1 MAAGGGRRDVQ
12 KPISFGTCQ
21 ERKMFPLHDA
31 PDRLGIQLK
40 SIRGQPSLGPGCYL
54 SQERSSFRYS
64 LENKPVSTR
73 GYVIGART
81 AQRFQTQPQ
90 TVTPSPA
97 TYHPF
102 WKKERECQPAY
113 APFYT
118 KTPRFPHKPS
128 DRELFPG
135 PGTYEADKQLH
146 KRITWPMKFGSP
158 DWSLVPM
165 PPRRML
171 KMEVQKVRT
180 GIRGCYSLL
189 NASDRENY
197 MATLCLH
204 RVLASFPHWA
214 AGYMAL

>member
-1 MAAGGGRRDVQ
+1 
-12 KPISFGTCQ
+12 
-21 ERKMFPLHDA
+21 MFPLHDA

-40 SIRGQPSLGPGCYL
+40 SIRGEPSLGPGCYL
-54 SQERSSFRYS
+54 SQEGSSFRHS
-64 LENKPVSTR
+64 LENRPLSNR

-81 AQRFQTQPQ
+81 AQRSQIQPQ

-97 TYHPF
+97 KYQPF

-113 APFYT
+113 APFST

-135 PGTYEADKQLH
+135 PGTYKADKQLH
-146 KRITWPMKFGSP
+146 KRVTWPMKFGSP

-171 KMEVQKVRT
+171 KLEVQKITIDKEFRRHRNRVA
-180 GIRGCYSLL
+180 YLSLYF
-189 NASDRENY
+189 S
-197 MATLCLH
+197 
-204 RVLASFPHWA
+204 
-214 AGYMAL
+214 

>member
-1 MAAGGGRRDVQ
+1 MAAGGERRASGHLHVVLSPGLTDVQ

-21 ERKMFPLHDA
+21 ERKMLPLHDA

-54 SQERSSFRYS
+54 SQERSSFGYS
-64 LENKPVSTR
+64 LENKPLSNR

-81 AQRFQTQPQ
+81 AQRFQVQPQ

-97 TYHPF
+97 QYQPF
-102 WKKERECQPAY
+102 WKKERACQPAC
-113 APFYT
+113 APFST

-135 PGTYEADKQLH
+135 PGTYKADKQLH

-171 KMEVQKVRT
+171 KMEVQKITIDKEFRRHRNRVA
-180 GIRGCYSLL
+180 YLSLYF
-189 NASDRENY
+189 S
-197 MATLCLH
+197 
-204 RVLASFPHWA
+204 
-214 AGYMAL
+214 